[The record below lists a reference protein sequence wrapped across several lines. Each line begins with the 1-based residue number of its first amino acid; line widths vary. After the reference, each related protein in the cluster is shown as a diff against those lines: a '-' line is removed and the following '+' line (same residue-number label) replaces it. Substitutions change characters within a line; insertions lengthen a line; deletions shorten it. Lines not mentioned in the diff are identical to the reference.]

1 MLAFAFDS
9 SSALSRQ
16 SAEAAPPSDRGREA
30 RFTPLATRRSHFLG
44 VGALVVL
51 LVAGLGLTLTR
62 SACAQERSPD
72 DGHKYSLGECL
83 ALTEHNHPALA
94 AARARLGVM
103 RAQLDE
109 ARLAPAPL
117 VALSSRFGVVPNSPS
132 PSSGVAPAATS
143 SNLLTQGLTS
153 GFGPF
158 VQLGVSA
165 TVPLYTFGKIAAANH
180 AAQAQVRLGEWDV
193 EKDRQQVRVDV
204 RRAFYGVAVA
214 RDLLALAG
222 DALAKLDGAIDTV
235 RTKLADG
242 ARGVDEADR
251 VRLEVSRDELV
262 SRIAEARK
270 GEASAL
276 AALRFYTG
284 VQTAFEVPDEPI
296 VRPRTGLAP
305 IVTYLAA
312 ARTHR
317 PDVNRARAGVVA
329 RSAQVDWARAN
340 LLPDVGLGMQFDWTA
355 APGVKAP
362 VAGVDTTSLNSPQ
375 VGAAFGLQWS
385 LDLLTKSARVRQAQ
399 SNLAEARAMEHLALG
414 GGAAEV
420 EVAYAAAVEASA
432 REASWDH
439 AVHRARGWL
448 VAVRDAI
455 DLGTKEENALVE
467 PLRLY
472 VSARANQLQALM
484 DTNMT
489 RAELAR
495 LTGWE
500 NAAPPS

>member
-1 MLAFAFDS
+1 MA
-9 SSALSRQ
+9 
-16 SAEAAPPSDRGREA
+16 G
-30 RFTPLATRRSHFLG
+30 
-44 VGALVVL
+44 LVV
-51 LVAGLGLTLTR
+51 TLTR
-62 SACAQERSPD
+62 SACADERSPD
-72 DGHKYSLGECL
+72 DDHKYSLGECL

-94 AARARLGVM
+94 AARARLGLM

-117 VALSSRFGVVPNSPS
+117 VALSSRFGVVPNSPA
-132 PSSGVAPAATS
+132 PSTPAAAATS
-143 SNLLTQGLTS
+143 SNLLTQGLAS

-158 VQLGVSA
+158 VQLGASV
-165 TVPLYTFGKIAAANH
+165 TVPLYTFGKMAAANH
-180 AAQAQVRLGEWDV
+180 AAEAQVRLGEWDV

-204 RRAFYGVAVA
+204 RRAFYGVTVA
-214 RDLLALAG
+214 RDMLALAG
-222 DALAKLDGAIDTV
+222 DALAKLDGAIDGV
-235 RTKLADG
+235 RTKLAEG

-251 VRLEVSRDELV
+251 ARLEISRDELV
-262 SRIAEARK
+262 ARIADARR
-270 GEASAL
+270 GESSAL

-284 VQTAFEVPDEPI
+284 VQTGFEVPDEPI
-296 VRPRTGLAP
+296 ARPRTPLAP
-305 IVTYLAA
+305 IVTYLSA

-329 RSAQVDWARAN
+329 RGAQVDWARAN
-340 LLPDVGLGMQFDWTA
+340 LLPDLGLGMQFDWTA
-355 APGVKAP
+355 APGVKTP
-362 VAGVDTTSLNSPQ
+362 IAGVDTRSLNSPQ
-375 VGAAFGLQWS
+375 LGAAFGLQWS

-399 SNLAEARAMEHLALG
+399 SNLAEARALEHLALG

-432 REASWDH
+432 REESWAR
-439 AVHRARGWL
+439 AVHRAKGWL
-448 VAVRDAI
+448 AAVRDAI
-455 DLGTKEENALVE
+455 DLGTKDESALVE